1 MPRNEI
7 TKEELKAKVLSL
19 MNKVQHE
26 SHSDDAKR
34 VAKTYLN
41 EVLFTIEQYNR

>member
-7 TKEELKAKVLSL
+7 TKEELKAKVLRL

>member
-1 MPRNEI
+1 MPRNQI
-7 TKEELKAKVLSL
+7 TKDELKSKVLLL
-19 MNKVQHE
+19 MNKVHHE

-34 VAKTYLN
+34 IAKTYLN